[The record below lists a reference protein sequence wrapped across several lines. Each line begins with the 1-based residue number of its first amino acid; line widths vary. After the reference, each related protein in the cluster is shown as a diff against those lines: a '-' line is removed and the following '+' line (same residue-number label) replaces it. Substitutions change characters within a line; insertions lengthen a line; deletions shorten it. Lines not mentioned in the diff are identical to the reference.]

1 MIPQNFTNQ
10 NKKNKKRLFITSFFA
25 VIILAAISLY
35 ALKSPSDK
43 REFSFTN
50 FISGEKT
57 AKFQKEQEEK
67 MRAIQKAAKG
77 FFTHIRFADTPLDM
91 TQLSFKDIQG
101 NNHKLSEFTGKP
113 ILVNLWASWCAPC
126 RTEMPELAQLKRELA
141 GENFDVMAINIDK
154 TTSPE
159 KIQQFLQDVHAENLL
174 YYRDETMDIFN
185 NVRKQ
190 GLALGL
196 PITFLIDK
204 KGHLIASFNGAAPW
218 ANNDAKTLIKAVI
231 KEAL

>member
-10 NKKNKKRLFITSFFA
+10 NKKNKKRLFIASFFA
-25 VIILAAISLY
+25 VLLLAAISLY
-35 ALKSPSDK
+35 ALKSRSDK

-57 AKFQKEQEEK
+57 AKVQKGQEEK
-67 MRAIQKAAKG
+67 MRAIRKAAKG
-77 FFTHIRFADTPLDM
+77 FFTHIRFADTPSDM

-101 NNHKLSEFTGKP
+101 KNHKLSEFTGKP
-113 ILVNLWASWCAPC
+113 ILVNLWASWCVPC

-154 TTSPE
+154 TASPE
-159 KIQQFLQDVHAENLL
+159 RIQQFLQDVHAENLL

-218 ANNDAKTLIKAVI
+218 ANNDAKTLIKAII